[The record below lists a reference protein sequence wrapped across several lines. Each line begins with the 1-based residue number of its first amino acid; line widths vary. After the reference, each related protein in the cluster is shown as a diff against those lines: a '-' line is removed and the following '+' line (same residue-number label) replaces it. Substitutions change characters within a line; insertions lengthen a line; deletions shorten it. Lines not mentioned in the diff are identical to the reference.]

1 MNEPNPK
8 YKAQKLIYMFIWI
21 SFHYNI
27 IFFLISFGQNICGRT
42 ISSLQYT
49 LDNADNAVK
58 AESVSIYQIMG
69 RTESEIQTP
78 LKKND
83 DIRHK

>member
-21 SFHYNI
+21 SFHHNI

-49 LDNADNAVK
+49 LDNADTAATRNI
-58 AESVSIYQIMG
+58 SILIAWKMCF
-69 RTESEIQTP
+69 
-78 LKKND
+78 
-83 DIRHK
+83 